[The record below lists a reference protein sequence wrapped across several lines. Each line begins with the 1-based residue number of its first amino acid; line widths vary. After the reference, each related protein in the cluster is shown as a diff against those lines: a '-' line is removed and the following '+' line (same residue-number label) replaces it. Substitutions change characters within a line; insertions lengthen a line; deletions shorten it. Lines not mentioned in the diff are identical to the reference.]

1 MDLFSYKLGKKAGG
15 GGGDTPDLSEYFYTT
30 IDHNTDTDNNYGN
43 PVKKLP
49 QFTLNENVDDLSYC
63 FYGSVAK
70 YIDVSKMDTTNVST
84 FNYMFRE
91 CSNLEEIDVS
101 NFNSSSVTNVTGM
114 FNNCVNIKKINM
126 ANFDIPL
133 SSSKSSYLF
142 AYCKKLAV
150 LDISSFTSAGS
161 SNAFLNVGIECL
173 QSDGAYADGIPYI
186 YVKNASVQS
195 TVISRNSNWS
205 TANVIIKGE

>member
-133 SSSKSSYLF
+133 
-142 AYCKKLAV
+142 
-150 LDISSFTSAGS
+150 
-161 SNAFLNVGIECL
+161 VGIECL